1 MTSPAPHKSAPPGDR
16 RHAAASSPAAMGAPA
31 MTSIAWLIPGA
42 AHLLLGQTRKG
53 IIFFAILTA
62 MFLIGGGLGGR
73 LFPFQFA
80 EPLVFLMA
88 LAEWGVGLPRLLAA
102 LVGYGQGIVVATTYE
117 YGNTFFIGAGLLNA
131 LVVLDAY
138 DLATGRKPR

>member
-1 MTSPAPHKSAPPGDR
+1 MTPPAPPKSAPPGER
-16 RHAAASSPAAMGAPA
+16 RQVSASPAALGGPA
-31 MTSIAWLIPGA
+31 VTSIAWLIPGA

-53 IIFFAILTA
+53 LVFFVVLTA
-62 MFLIGGGLGGR
+62 MFLVGGGLGGR
-73 LFPFQFA
+73 LVPFQQA

-88 LAEWGVGLPRLLAA
+88 LAEWGLGLPRLLAA
-102 LVGYGQGIVVATTYE
+102 LIGYGQGVVVATTYE

-138 DLATGRKPR
+138 DLATGRKAR